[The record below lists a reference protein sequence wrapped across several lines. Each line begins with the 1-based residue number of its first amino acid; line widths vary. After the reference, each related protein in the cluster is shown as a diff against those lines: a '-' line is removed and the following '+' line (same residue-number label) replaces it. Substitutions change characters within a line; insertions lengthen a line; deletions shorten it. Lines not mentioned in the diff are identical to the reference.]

1 MPYRAPPIGHKRVG
15 RVRRGVLRAF
25 IAAGNRDLTTSE
37 LLVWSHAL
45 ELYRG
50 VPMRV
55 RRYYCQSV
63 RRSAALLCDRIGRGK
78 GSARPLL
85 WRLKSP
91 PK

>member
-1 MPYRAPPIGHKRVG
+1 VRNRTG
-15 RVRRGVLRAF
+15 RVTRGITRAF

-37 LLVWSHAL
+37 LLQWSHAL

-50 VPMRV
+50 APMRV

-63 RRSAALLCDRIGRGK
+63 RRSAALLCDRVGRGK

-85 WRLKSP
+85 WRLRKP
-91 PK
+91 VP